1 MAQSKQAYVVWAGR
15 KPGIYSTWAECEAQ
29 VKGFPEARYKGF
41 PTRAEAQAAFATDA
55 ARHIGVK
62 PKPSGKMPPEA
73 IGAIAVDAAC
83 SGNPGPMEYRGV
95 RIGTGEVL
103 FKVGPIPNGTNN
115 LGEFLA
121 IVHALALSKERGW
134 TAPIYSDSVSG
145 RAWVRKRRPETA
157 LPRTEETAKIWQLV
171 DRAIQWLDKANFTT
185 PVLEWDSRQWGE
197 NPADFGRK

>member
-1 MAQSKQAYVVWAGR
+1 MAKNNQAYVVWVGR
-15 KPGIYSTWAECEAQ
+15 KPGIYSTWIDCKAQ
-29 VKGFPEARYKGF
+29 VEGFTGAKFKGF
-41 PTRAEAQAAFATDA
+41 PTRAEAQAAFVGDP

-62 PKPSGKMPPEA
+62 PVMKVPPEA
-73 IGAIAVDAAC
+73 VGAIAVDAAC
-83 SGNPGPMEYRGV
+83 SGNPGPLEYRGV

-103 FKVGPIPNGTNN
+103 FKVGPIPHGTNN

-134 TAPIYSDSVSG
+134 MEPIYSDSVSG
-145 RAWVRKRRPETA
+145 RVWVQKRRTESK
-157 LPRTEETAKIWQLV
+157 LPRTAATTKIWQLV
-171 DRAIQWLDKANFTT
+171 DRAVKWLETANFTT